1 MIDED
6 SYQLF
11 SLMTLLLDDNLIDEL
26 PCILGLVPDLQNVT
40 FRGNLLSSPPQ
51 DILDLGWKGIKQYFN
66 QRLQFSSTWDNNSDD
81 MKVITFFPAIQHFLQ
96 HRSYCSEMITSQR
109 MMDRRRKVSKA
120 QKVRGR
126 PCWKGLQLTKK
137 SSTKRGERSVSGR
150 SSLNISPKLSGA
162 KFT

>member
-1 MIDED
+1 MFLQIPNLRWLDVRWRYDKEIWQWETKSITFDRDNHLTTLPVSITQSSRWILILNLYLDDED

-66 QRLQFSSTWDNNSDD
+66 QRLQFTSTWDNNSDN
-81 MKVITFFPAIQHFLQ
+81 MKVNVQFTNFFIPIQ
-96 HRSYCSEMITSQR
+96 
-109 MMDRRRKVSKA
+109 
-120 QKVRGR
+120 
-126 PCWKGLQLTKK
+126 
-137 SSTKRGERSVSGR
+137 
-150 SSLNISPKLSGA
+150 
-162 KFT
+162 